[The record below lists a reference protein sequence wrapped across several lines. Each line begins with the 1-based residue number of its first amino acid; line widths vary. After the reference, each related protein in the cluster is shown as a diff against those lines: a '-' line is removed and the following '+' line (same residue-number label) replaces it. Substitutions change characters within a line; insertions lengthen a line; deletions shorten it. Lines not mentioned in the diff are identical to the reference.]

1 MKKPFGWIAV
11 AVAALALAACDPPPM
26 PDQVDPA
33 GNVTDDCTGP
43 RCEDVTDTK

>member
-1 MKKPFGWIAV
+1 MKKPFGWIAI
-11 AVAALALAACDPPPM
+11 AIAALALAACEQPQPL
-26 PDQVDPA
+26 PDQS